1 MIKEEN
7 MEDNWLKNAADLES
21 KLEKAEYQGYINGYK
36 HCLKLCD
43 QLSFTSMSNGKV
55 IRLSN
60 IEPVL
65 EGLIRYYE
73 KEIGK

>member
-1 MIKEEN
+1 MK
-7 MEDNWLKNAADLES
+7 DNWLKNAADLET

-36 HCLKLCD
+36 HCLQLCENF
-43 QLSFTSMSNGKV
+43 SFTSMSNGKV
-55 IRLSN
+55 IRLSS

-65 EGLIRYYE
+65 EELIRYYE